1 MSPKYSH
8 WLKGAWSI
16 ICWIAISG
24 LVALVAAA
32 LYFVQR
38 ADAKLRDFTEAK
50 LAELYPHLTVQCAS
64 AQLVQGE
71 GVRLRQISFAKPARN
86 QLETRTE
93 LAYAESV
100 TIQCDTRA
108 ATLLQGQLRIRQVLV
123 DGLVIHLRHEANGKW
138 NLSEFAPIKFPPC
151 SNRELPVI
159 TIENG
164 SIVLDD
170 AAGGQQRVTR
180 ADGLRLRVRL
190 KRPTSQAA
198 ESVASQSGLP
208 LAITTP
214 ATPSTGGPI
223 PHLLVAIDGWFHT
236 EWCRR
241 IHLEGIG
248 RTSDRA
254 WTLRG
259 EVEGFNWSH
268 EAVDRLPA
276 FVSEK
281 LSKLRPLRANLDG
294 RFELHQNTWNAPLEF
309 GCHAQL
315 SGGQWHDDQLPQ
327 PLTGIAMEIQADSQG
342 WSIPQA
348 TARFGEATLSGQA
361 TGRGYGQRATF
372 SGQVQFEQFPVTSRL
387 AERLPSVW
395 HTRWAKVQPEG
406 IFSGTVD
413 VSHNGSE
420 LNVAAEVDCEDTSL
434 VYYKFPYPITKCQG
448 KVTWKDQVL
457 GFQLKGLAGTTPVT
471 LQGDLHNPGPRFTG
485 NWEVRT
491 KQWKTID
498 ETLIAALPPGAAQV
512 LRDMQ
517 LRGEAGCSARLTRTD
532 PDVRAFP
539 DVTIAVRDAWVN
551 YRNFPYPISKIHGRV
566 VWREGLWTFENLQGR
581 NDECQILCNG
591 SWTAE
596 DPEKPLALEFEMER
610 LVLDTEL
617 RQALPSQGQEV
628 WAQLRPQGQLDQV
641 AVRVWKTKSLLRPEV
656 DVKIRQLATT
666 DASPQE
672 GLQLYPA
679 FFPLKISNVT
689 GDIDLIGNQ
698 LTMRE
703 VAARNGNTTIRL
715 NGKGT
720 FNAHGG
726 WSVELDDMAADRIQ
740 THGELLQALPPRLS
754 RSMQRLQVDGSFGLA
769 GKMNFKR
776 EEAGGALESGWDI
789 ALNVEQGQMRCGLP
803 LQAIFGQIELKG
815 QSRDDS
821 FWTRGQLQVD
831 SLMAAEKVQLTRVS
845 GPLWIDNHRAILGQ
859 RVPPSAVNQATRPI
873 AADIYGGRLSANLE
887 TTLDEEADF
896 SLQANLTNA
905 EMATMARDWRLGQ
918 GQLAGKA
925 FLELALRGN
934 TRGRHT
940 WEGQGTAQL
949 REANL
954 LELPIVLALLSRLSS
969 GRRDNTAFTECDVAF
984 RISQEYVYFDR
995 FDLTGDAITLKGLGE
1010 MSLNRDLDLDFYS
1023 IMGREQLW
1031 SPLVRPFLGEAS
1043 KQFLLIH
1050 VNGTLSEPQTTQEVL
1065 PRLNESLQQLFP
1077 EQYDA
1082 ATETRPTPPPAAVAP
1097 RRSPR

>member
-1 MSPKYSH
+1 MSPKHSH
-8 WLKGAWSI
+8 WLKSVWSI
-16 ICWIAISG
+16 VCWIAISG
-24 LVALVAAA
+24 LVAIVAAA

-100 TIQCDTRA
+100 TIRCDTRA
-108 ATLLQGQLRIRQVLV
+108 TTLLQGQITIRQVLV

-138 NLSEFAPIKFPPC
+138 NLSDLMPVKFPPC

-170 AAGGQQRVTR
+170 VAGAPQRVTR

-190 KRPTSQAA
+190 KRPAPEKIA
-198 ESVASQSGLP
+198 EKGKLP
-208 LAITTP
+208 LAIDLPGAPPT
-214 ATPSTGGPI
+214 ASTLP
-223 PHLLVAIDGWFHT
+223 PLLVAIDGWFHT

-259 EVEGFNWSH
+259 EIEEFTWSQ
-268 EAVDRLPA
+268 EVIDRLPS
-276 FVSEK
+276 FVAAK
-281 LSKLRPLRANLDG
+281 LTKLRPLRATLDG
-294 RFELHQNTWNAPLEF
+294 RFELHQDTWTSPLEF
-309 GCHAQL
+309 GCRAHLA
-315 SGGQWHDDQLPQ
+315 SGQWHDDQLPQ
-327 PLTGIAMEIQADSQG
+327 PLTGITMDLQADSSG

-348 TARFGEATLSGQA
+348 TARFGEAELSGHLSGKGMGPGASFQ
-361 TGRGYGQRATF
+361 GQLT
-372 SGQVQFEQFPVTSRL
+372 FEQFPLTSRL

-413 VSHNGSE
+413 VAQNGQE
-420 LNVAAEVDCEDTSL
+420 LSVAAEVDCEDTSL

-457 GFQLKGLAGTTPVT
+457 GFQLTGQAGATPVT
-471 LQGDLHNPGPRFTG
+471 LRGELLNPGPRFTG
-485 NWEVRT
+485 SWEVRT

-498 ETLIAALPPGAAQV
+498 ETLIAALPPAAAQV

-551 YRNFPYPISKIHGRV
+551 YKGFPYPISKIHGLV
-566 VWREGLWTFENLQGR
+566 VWRDGLWTFENLQGW

-591 SWTAE
+591 KWTAE
-596 DPEKPLALEFEMER
+596 DPERPLALEFEMER

-617 RQALPSQGQEV
+617 RQALPSQGQAV

-656 DVKIRQLATT
+656 DVKIRQMASSNS
-666 DASPQE
+666 SPQE

-679 FFPLKISNVT
+679 FFPLKMSNVT
-689 GDIDLIGNQ
+689 GDIDLIGNA

-703 VAARNGNTTIRL
+703 MAARNGNTTIRL
-715 NGKGT
+715 NGKGE
-720 FNAHGG
+720 FDSHGG
-726 WSVELDDMAADRIQ
+726 WSVELSDMAADRIQ
-740 THGELLQALPPRLS
+740 TNGEMLQALPPKLS
-754 RSMQRLQVDGSFGLA
+754 RSMQRLHVDGSFGLSGA
-769 GKMNFKR
+769 MHFKR

-789 ALNVEQGQMRCGLP
+789 ALNVEQGQLQCGLP

-831 SLMAAEKVQLTRVS
+831 SMMAAEKVQLTRVA
-845 GPLWIDNHRAILGQ
+845 GPLFIDNHRAILGQ
-859 RVPPSAVNQATRPI
+859 RVPPTAVNQATRPI
-873 AADIYGGRLSANLE
+873 VAEIYGGRLSANLE

-918 GQLAGKA
+918 GQLSGKA

-969 GRRDNTAFTECDVAF
+969 GRRNNTAFTECDVAF
-984 RISQEYVYFDR
+984 RVSQEYVYFDR
-995 FDLTGDAITLKGLGE
+995 FDLAGDAITLKGLGE

-1050 VNGTLSEPQTTQEVL
+1050 VNGTLSEPQTSQEVL

-1077 EQYDA
+1077 EQYETA
-1082 ATETRPTPPPAAVAP
+1082 ADPRPVPPPPAAVAP